1 DAGFDLIEL
10 HAAHG
15 YLLHQ
20 FMSPLSNK
28 REDKYGGSL
37 ENRIRLTLEVLQAM
51 KAAVPEDYPIG
62 VRISASDW
70 MEHEDSWTIYSSVD
84 LSKALGAMCSAYTH
98 ISSAGLQVKQHI
110 RVKPNY
116 QVPFADTIKKAAN
129 ISAIAVCLIT
139 EAEQAEHI

>member
-1 DAGFDLIEL
+1 HPPKALNQAEIDQVIANFAESAKRAVDAGFDLIEL

-51 KAAVPEDYPIG
+51 QAAVPEDYPIG

-70 MEHEDSWTIYSSVD
+70 MEHEDKIGRASCREMWW
-84 LSKALGAMCSAYTH
+84 GAW
-98 ISSAGLQVKQHI
+98 G
-110 RVKPNY
+110 
-116 QVPFADTIKKAAN
+116 
-129 ISAIAVCLIT
+129 
-139 EAEQAEHI
+139 

>member
-1 DAGFDLIEL
+1 ESAKRAVDAGFDLIEL

-51 KAAVPEDYPIG
+51 QAAVPEDYQSECVFQRVTG
-62 VRISASDW
+62 WSMRIAGILILRLNS
-70 MEHEDSWTIYSSVD
+70 
-84 LSKALGAMCSAYTH
+84 LKPSKRWAQL
-98 ISSAGLQVKQHI
+98 IFIFL
-110 RVKPNY
+110 
-116 QVPFADTIKKAAN
+116 VPVYMSNRT
-129 ISAIAVCLIT
+129 LM
-139 EAEQAEHI
+139 